1 MRSWT
6 VTLMRNGRS
15 QRQWHLRGESVSI
28 GALPG
33 CNVRLPR
40 PAPDLL
46 ARIETSPAPS
56 TEIPWE
62 DAVLVVEDVSNLVE
76 AVRTRAQERLD
87 TAAPREICSSS
98 SVFTLT
104 TVALLLMAAIY
115 ALFIADQRPY
125 VLRVLANVSAQL
137 DRENLGVLAP
147 ELPRLEP
154 SRPHAALPAAQEA
167 HRLPL
172 LASAFGQDL
181 SKIARDAG
189 TPQGGAKAA
198 PSHDISLPDSRLELS
213 AVPLAYPEPD
223 ANIYQSPSL
232 SGLFQPG

>member
-46 ARIETSPAPS
+46 ARIETAAPS

-62 DAVLVVEDVSNLVE
+62 DAVLVVEDVSNLAE
-76 AVRTRAQERLD
+76 AVRTRAQERLS
-87 TAAPREICSSS
+87 TATPREISSSS
-98 SVFTLT
+98 SVFTLVT
-104 TVALLLMAAIY
+104 AALLLLAAIY

-125 VLRVLANVSAQL
+125 VLRVLSAVSAQL
-137 DRENLGVLAP
+137 DRQNLAILAP

-154 SRPHAALPAAQEA
+154 LRPHASLPTAQEA
-167 HRLPL
+167 RRLPL

-198 PSHDISLPDSRLELS
+198 SSHDISLPDSRLELS

-223 ANIYQSPSL
+223 ADIYKSPSL